1 MNRNR
6 RKRRIQERPI
16 HYAYIFLAIIA
27 GVFLFAAIAQATPE
41 RPAEAKEATAEEIPA
56 DDSETTLTREEA
68 DVRDARNLEGRWA
81 TFYEV
86 TPDHIDEEKVDD
98 EISEN
103 FDLFC
108 DVVYA
113 ENGNQG
119 DKGLRLAADTIINRM
134 RSGEAFADT
143 LNGVLTAPSQFSC
156 IADGHAA
163 KFAGHE
169 RNEVRKICQEE
180 LAHTSNTQVFYFR
193 TDYFS
198 DYGTPLFKYKD
209 VYYSGR

>member
-6 RKRRIQERPI
+6 RKKHIQEQPI
-16 HYAYIFLAIIA
+16 HYGIILLAIIA
-27 GVFLFAAIAQATPE
+27 GVLIFAAIAQAEPE
-41 RPAEAKEATAEEIPA
+41 HRSEATKTKAEELSA
-56 DDSETTLTREEA
+56 DGKETAISREEA

-81 TFYEV
+81 VFYEV

-143 LNGVLTAPSQFSC
+143 LNGVLTAPNQFSC
-156 IADGHAA
+156 IKDGHAA

-169 RNEVRKICQEE
+169 KESIRRICQEE
-180 LAHTSNTQVFYFR
+180 LARTSNTQVFYFR
-193 TDYFS
+193 TGHFS
-198 DYGTPLFKYKD
+198 NYGTPLFKYKD